1 MQPEITISLQHLAI
15 ATALIVG
22 FAFLLGLHP
31 FKKKKRL
38 VVSDLVTSTQKNTFA
53 ELWTAGDYFMYLNA
67 LLKAS
72 QTPDELKR
80 AMVYVENYKERK
92 FRVPISGADLNDYY
106 NRLIDSYTQKELEFD
121 CTKMELCKN

>member
-1 MQPEITISLQHLAI
+1 MQPEITFSVQQLAFVV
-15 ATALIVG
+15 ALVIG
-22 FAFLLGLHP
+22 FAFMIGAHP
-31 FKKKKRL
+31 FKKKRRL
-38 VVSDLVTSTQKNTFA
+38 VISDLATTTQKNTFA

-67 LLKAS
+67 LIKAS

-106 NRLIDSYTQKELEFD
+106 NRLIDSYTQKEIEFD
-121 CTKMELCKN
+121 CT